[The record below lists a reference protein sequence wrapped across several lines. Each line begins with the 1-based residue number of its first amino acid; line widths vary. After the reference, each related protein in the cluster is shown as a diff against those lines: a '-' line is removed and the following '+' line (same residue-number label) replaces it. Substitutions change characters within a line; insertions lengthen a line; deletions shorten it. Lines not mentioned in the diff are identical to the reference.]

1 MKDNLVLD
9 FAREQCYYTAKEA
22 GSYNGYTVYIPEMK
36 NDEIAYTGFPQF
48 ILVKGNEIIM
58 HTDDRFEVYDEITFD
73 NEEDLEKWMKKLI

>member
-1 MKDNLVLD
+1 MKDNRVLD
-9 FAREQCYYTAKEA
+9 FAREQGYYTAKEA

-58 HTDDRFEVYDEITFD
+58 HTDDRFEVYDALGIG
-73 NEEDLEKWMKKLI
+73 EE